1 MSSVEEIFKNRITF
15 TEEKSYT
22 NTILSLN
29 SRDCFDEFKYKSK
42 INNPQSLNIKN
53 TFDLMEKLAPL
64 INYIISNLEKF
75 KN

>member
-1 MSSVEEIFKNRITF
+1 MSSVEEFFKNRITF

-53 TFDLMEKLAPL
+53 TFDLMKKLAPL